1 MIQDNQKIK
10 PIAAEMLPNLRLR
23 ITFNNGEV
31 RYLSKFSTVELFIQ
45 PLANTWIGNEID
57 VLEDGSIRLNE
68 LLMPYEEIMEQSTAY
83 LAEEK
88 SDN

>member
-1 MIQDNQKIK
+1 MSERESNEHVK

-45 PLANTWIGNEID
+45 PLAYTWIGNEIEIF
-57 VLEDGSIRLNE
+57 EDGSIRLND
-68 LLMPYEEIMEQSTAY
+68 LHIPYHVIMEQSTSY
-83 LAEEK
+83 LEGEK
-88 SDN
+88 S